1 MDVNCWGG
9 MNMEKKRIAA
19 LLMVLSMVL
28 TLCACGKSAAD
39 SSESASSDSDS
50 QEAASLN
57 YPTQDITV
65 IIPFDAGG
73 NADLSMRA
81 LINAAND
88 GGYFNGVTLVP
99 ENVGGGGAVIG
110 QTQAFNAAPDG
121 YTLMLYTSS
130 VINNDVFNDTEYRYD
145 DFLPIAGYN
154 PDPEVV
160 YCPSDAPYDTLQEF
174 FDWAAKQDVVL
185 AATPGHTTGHHI
197 RLMNMA
203 EDYGF
208 NFEYIHTDSASEQL
222 LQVMGNQVDI
232 SMNTIGATKSAY
244 LDGSIKILAI
254 ATEERWEDLPEIPT
268 CQECGYD
275 LIDGADRGIAIV
287 KGVDDAIYQYLVEEF
302 KKVIESDAFK
312 ENMATINGVGL
323 YKSPEEYQAYMDDTY
338 KSIVDG
344 LRTGPKFF
352 VESPDV
358 AYTLIA
364 AFLLASILL
373 LPVMHI
379 FVNYMATHILRLKR
393 EPLNALIIILCVTGA
408 FASGNNYT
416 YIAFAVV
423 FGIVG
428 FLLKRWNI
436 PFGPLVLA
444 VVLGSMLESY
454 YIQSTVIL
462 QHNWSNIWARPIS
475 VGLLA
480 LSVFFLLMPVYKLIK
495 NQAAKKH

>member
-1 MDVNCWGG
+1 MLKQGRGG
-9 MNMEKKRIAA
+9 LALGISVISSVFGGIVASFVLAFCAPFIAEQALKFGAPEYLMLSVMGFCSVIGMSNGRISKNFMAILIGLLISMMGISPQGGIKRFTFGTSA
-19 LLMVLSMVL
+19 LLEGVPLVPMLIGLFGV
-28 TLCACGKSAAD
+28 SAVIDAMAKMKPFKKGQQFVED
-39 SSESASSDSDS
+39 T
-50 QEAASLN
+50 QEAIHMVKMQ
-57 YPTQDITV
+57 YPDKKMIKSFLPVWLQSTIIGNIVGAIPGAGMTV
-65 IIPFDAGG
+65 AIFMAYDQVKRSRPKLPFGEGVPEGVAAAECANNSVVGSSMIPLLALGVPG
-73 NADLSMRA
+73 NAASA
-81 LINAAND
+81 L
-88 GGYFNGVTLVP
+88 FL
-99 ENVGGGGAVIG
+99 GA
-110 QTQAFNAAPDG
+110 
-121 YTLMLYTSS
+121 LM
-130 VINNDVFNDTEYRYD
+130 
-145 DFLPIAGYN
+145 
-154 PDPEVV
+154 
-160 YCPSDAPYDTLQEF
+160 
-174 FDWAAKQDVVL
+174 
-185 AATPGHTTGHHI
+185 
-197 RLMNMA
+197 
-203 EDYGF
+203 
-208 NFEYIHTDSASEQL
+208 IH
-222 LQVMGNQVDI
+222 
-232 SMNTIGATKSAY
+232 
-244 LDGSIKILAI
+244 
-254 ATEERWEDLPEIPT
+254 
-268 CQECGYD
+268 
-275 LIDGADRGIAIV
+275 
-287 KGVDDAIYQYLVEEF
+287 
-302 KKVIESDAFK
+302 
-312 ENMATINGVGL
+312 
-323 YKSPEEYQAYMDDTY
+323 
-338 KSIVDG
+338 G

>member
-1 MDVNCWGG
+1 MLIGLFGVSAVIDA
-9 MNMEKKRIAA
+9 MAKMKPFKKGQQF
-19 LLMVLSMVL
+19 VED
-28 TLCACGKSAAD
+28 T
-39 SSESASSDSDS
+39 
-50 QEAASLN
+50 QEAIHMVKMQ
-57 YPTQDITV
+57 YPDKKMIKSFLPVWLQSTIIGNIVGAIPGAGMTV
-65 IIPFDAGG
+65 AIFMAYDQVKRSRPKLPFGEGVPEGVAAAECANNSVVGSSMIPLLALGVPG
-73 NADLSMRA
+73 NAASA
-81 LINAAND
+81 L
-88 GGYFNGVTLVP
+88 FL
-99 ENVGGGGAVIG
+99 GA
-110 QTQAFNAAPDG
+110 
-121 YTLMLYTSS
+121 LM
-130 VINNDVFNDTEYRYD
+130 
-145 DFLPIAGYN
+145 
-154 PDPEVV
+154 
-160 YCPSDAPYDTLQEF
+160 
-174 FDWAAKQDVVL
+174 
-185 AATPGHTTGHHI
+185 
-197 RLMNMA
+197 
-203 EDYGF
+203 
-208 NFEYIHTDSASEQL
+208 IH
-222 LQVMGNQVDI
+222 
-232 SMNTIGATKSAY
+232 
-244 LDGSIKILAI
+244 
-254 ATEERWEDLPEIPT
+254 
-268 CQECGYD
+268 
-275 LIDGADRGIAIV
+275 
-287 KGVDDAIYQYLVEEF
+287 
-302 KKVIESDAFK
+302 
-312 ENMATINGVGL
+312 
-323 YKSPEEYQAYMDDTY
+323 
-338 KSIVDG
+338 G